1 MALGSSRSQEDPGRM
16 EDRQLSRPRGASVWE
31 LQMFEHL
38 TGHTRREG
46 AMLADYAELAATTE
60 SNALRYVINMLLEDE
75 RRHHRYFDELAT
87 SLKSESEFSAD
98 EPIVPRLDLDRADP
112 VELGEVTTRLLEN
125 EQADAKEL
133 RRLRKELR
141 DVKDTTLWV
150 LLIDVMLRDTEKH
163 VEILEFIRRHTPAK
177 RRVR

>member
-1 MALGSSRSQEDPGRM
+1 MALDSSRSQEDRGRM

-75 RRHHRYFDELAT
+75 QRHHRYFDELAT
-87 SLKSESEFSAD
+87 SLKSEAEFSAD
-98 EPIVPRLDLDRADP
+98 EPAVPRLDLDRADP

-125 EQADAKEL
+125 EQADAREL

-150 LLIDVMLRDTEKH
+150 LLIDVMLCDTEKH

-177 RRVR
+177 RKVR